1 MQKPGPHGP
10 YTPFTLIHFP
20 WSEVIINNS
29 IITSEIPMLP
39 LNSYTSSNTLMLPLE
54 LAETTMFDLPLQ
66 QTLETNSELSELV
79 SRPVIGSIDP
89 NL

>member
-1 MQKPGPHGP
+1 
-10 YTPFTLIHFP
+10 
-20 WSEVIINNS
+20 
-29 IITSEIPMLP
+29 
-39 LNSYTSSNTLMLPLE
+39 MLPLE

-89 NL
+89 NLWEVIGMGNDL

>member
-1 MQKPGPHGP
+1 M
-10 YTPFTLIHFP
+10 
-20 WSEVIINNS
+20 
-29 IITSEIPMLP
+29 ITSEIPMLP